1 MPEKL
6 MAIILSL
13 GLISGIGI
21 VSAGSAS
28 ATPKPAPVILVPLL
42 LMPSFPSTGGL
53 AGNNLTAQ
61 ALLSTL
67 TAMAEQAKAD
77 LAAGVATKRIC
88 KNISKLLSVSGGF
101 GTAAFAFGVVFSGAP
116 PVVAAA
122 GMVST
127 VASVIAVLSYLSSF
141 LMRC

>member
-21 VSAGSAS
+21 VGTGSANAAAKS
-28 ATPKPAPVILVPLL
+28 VPVILVPLL
-42 LMPSFPSTGGL
+42 STPSFPSMGGL

-67 TAMAEQAKAD
+67 TATAEQAKAE
-77 LAAGVATKRIC
+77 LAARVATKRIC

-101 GTAAFAFGVVFSGAP
+101 GTAAFAFGAVFSGAP
-116 PVVAAA
+116 PVVAVA

-127 VASVIAVLSYLSSF
+127 VASLIAVLSYLSSF
-141 LMRC
+141 LVRC

>member
-21 VSAGSAS
+21 VSTGSAS
-28 ATPKPAPVILVPLL
+28 AAPKPTPVTLIPLL
-42 LMPSFPSTGGL
+42 SQSSLPAMGGL
-53 AGNNLTAQ
+53 GEYNLTAQ

-67 TAMAEQAKAD
+67 NATAEQVKAD

-88 KNISKLLSVSGGF
+88 KNISKLLSLSGGF
-101 GTAAFAFGVVFSGAP
+101 GATAFAFGVVFSGAP
-116 PVVAAA
+116 PVAAAA

>member
-21 VSAGSAS
+21 VSSESAN
-28 ATPKPAPVILVPLL
+28 AAPKPAPVTLVPLL
-42 LMPSFPSTGGL
+42 SSPSLPSMSGL
-53 AGNNLTAQ
+53 AGYNLSAQ

-67 TAMAEQAKAD
+67 TATAEQAKAD

-101 GTAAFAFGVVFSGAP
+101 GTAAFAFGAVFSGVP
-116 PVVAAA
+116 PVAAAA

-141 LMRC
+141 LVRC